1 MFIRRERGRS
11 QGGGRGGKGV
21 QRKEEVDGV
30 AGDVGP
36 ASFPDPAPLPSPCCL
51 TILGCAFL
59 DCLPSPS
66 LPPPPLPG
74 NRSARF
80 KDITSF
86 CVVLFPFPSLPLL
99 PLPPS
104 SSSSCAFFFSALC
117 FPASFVYPTFSCVR
131 FSFSLQF
138 HLLATRDAKWPF

>member
-1 MFIRRERGRS
+1 MMFIRRERGRS
-11 QGGGRGGKGV
+11 QAGGRGGKGV

-36 ASFPDPAPLPSPCCL
+36 ASVPDPAPLPSPCCL

-59 DCLPSPS
+59 DSLPSPS
-66 LPPPPLPG
+66 LPPPLPG

-86 CVVLFPFPSLPLL
+86 CVVLFPFPS
-99 PLPPS
+99 S
-104 SSSSCAFFFSALC
+104 SPTSSFFFFLCVFFSALC